1 VRCEQQ
7 RRSATIM
14 GVSARLARTSRA
26 PGRATGSTASPARPR
41 NEDRSG
47 VYTSPRQSRPR
58 AAAGGRHGALHRLR
72 NTDLPGVLTF
82 AHIHIQDLA
91 LLPVSDASR
100 VFCLCWHHHHGCYD
114 QGYISTLEL
123 LQAEEI
129 WIQNRRRPKPHPRDI
144 AMMRR
149 VKKVT

>member
-1 VRCEQQ
+1 MKTAPVYIRARGNQGPELQ
-7 RRSATIM
+7 RAGATAHCIVC
-14 GVSARLARTSRA
+14 GI
-26 PGRATGSTASPARPR
+26 P
-41 NEDRSG
+41 
-47 VYTSPRQSRPR
+47 
-58 AAAGGRHGALHRLR
+58 
-72 NTDLPGVLTF
+72 DLPGVLTF